1 MEGPVGMQANGSKEE
16 KELQL
21 IVTACLFVL
30 ILGTGTELDAHK

>member
-1 MEGPVGMQANGSKEE
+1 MQANGSKEE

-21 IVTACLFVL
+21 SVTACLFVL